1 MSLLPAGYRI
11 VEVGA
16 PRRAEFLDVDRTAFA
31 MSPSA
36 EVDAVVPFTVPD
48 DRTMAVQAPD
58 GTLAAV
64 HGSYPFTLPVPGGA
78 LPCAGLTWVGVRPDE
93 RRRGLLTAM
102 IDVHVERS
110 LGRGES
116 VSALFAAEAAIYG
129 RFGYGCAAD
138 DVQATVPRGAA
149 LRPVAG
155 SERLTVRFDA
165 VDEATHGPLV
175 HQVHVAAGVGRPGW
189 ITRPTD
195 ALRRRVIVDPS
206 PWRHGAEPLRLVSVH
221 APDGEPRAYALL
233 ARMEHWD
240 RSVPAY
246 TVAMREAAAV
256 DAAAAHRLWSF
267 VLDLDLV
274 ATVDTPLLA
283 PDDPLLTLL
292 VDRRSARPR
301 LTDNLWLRLLD
312 VPTALAGRRYAAPL
326 DVVIEVTDA
335 RLPANAGRWRLT
347 TQTVTEADA
356 SDDRTGWPATVTTT
370 DAQADLVLDVRELGA
385 AYLGG
390 RSLTDLARAGLVEEC
405 TAGAATRAGAAFG
418 WPVAPVCSW
427 VF

>member
-1 MSLLPAGYRI
+1 MPSLPAGYRV

-16 PRRAEFLDVDRTAFA
+16 ARRAEFLEVDRTAFA

-36 EVDAVVPFTVPD
+36 EVDAIVPFTVPD

-78 LPCAGLTWVGVRPDE
+78 VRCAGLTWVGVRPDH
-93 RRRGLLTAM
+93 RRRGLLTTM

-110 LGRGES
+110 LRRGEP

-138 DVQATVPRGAA
+138 NVHATVPRGAA

-155 SERLTVRFDA
+155 SERLTVRFDP
-165 VDEATHGPLV
+165 VDEAEHEPLV
-175 HQVHVAAGVGRPGW
+175 HRVHVAAGVGRPGW

-195 ALRRRVIVDPS
+195 ELRRRVVVDPP

-221 APDGEPRAYALL
+221 ALDGEPRAYALL
-233 ARMEHWD
+233 ARTEHWD
-240 RSVPAY
+240 RSMPAY
-246 TVAMREAAAV
+246 TVAMREAVAV

-274 ATVDTPLLA
+274 ATVETPMLA
-283 PDDPLLTLL
+283 PDDPLLMLL
-292 VDRRSARPR
+292 VDRRSALPR
-301 LTDNLWLRLLD
+301 LADNLWVRLLD
-312 VPTALAGRRYAAPL
+312 VPRALAGRRYAAPL

-335 RLPANAGRWRLT
+335 LLPANAGRWRLT
-347 TQTVTEADA
+347 TPTAPEGP
-356 SDDRTGWPATVTTT
+356 SDDGTGWPAAISPS
-370 DAQADLVLDVRELGA
+370 DAPADLVLDVRELGA

-390 RSLTDLARAGLVEEC
+390 RSLTDLARAGLVEER
-405 TAGAATRAGAAFG
+405 TAGAAMRAGAAFG